1 MNLHVC
7 GLEVASELAE
17 IMCVSRQI
25 ISPQS
30 NKPIINLVQDSVVA
44 EFLMTAATQT
54 FTKAQASQIVMAIQ
68 HPLPGKPLLPPP
80 QLQQPGGEECWTGK
94 QIFSLLI
101 PDGVYLDERVRDGT
115 DQNEGHV
122 VVLNGELVKGKLC
135 KRSMSALIHVI
146 FNDCGHEAAGRFISD
161 AQRILVEY
169 LLLRGFSVGIKD
181 CIDAPGA
188 TQGVAK
194 IVAETFA
201 HVTHTY
207 TTGRGMPAATVEAC
221 VTKSLQTVITRAG
234 GVVRSCIRPDNGFA
248 IMVESGAKGSPIN
261 LAQILGVVGQQSV
274 EGARIAPAA
283 AGNRTLPCFMAGD
296 ASPAARGF
304 VVNSYV
310 CGLTP
315 QEYFTH
321 AMGGREGLADTA
333 VKTAN
338 TGYLQRR
345 MMTMMMNLK
354 VAYDG
359 TVRNAR
365 DEVVQRVY
373 GGDGYDSTALEK
385 KSVPGFKA
393 GRAEALAWAGD
404 PGCATQFLLLQTRL
418 RAAWLISGTEL
429 QTTVYM
435 PFDVLRV
442 LARHTGKS
450 SSARATNADV
460 ASALDGLCADMVA
473 TLGDLPTLSTRAY
486 LRYWFT
492 PRLVVTE
499 RHMSRVDLRAAAT
512 EIERKFHRAVVQPG
526 EMVGAV
532 GASSIG
538 EPMTQLTLN
547 SVAPHEQILLSF
559 DAAKSKVVCI
569 GDWIDACLKAA
580 APDKIVHI
588 PENRTEYLDISPLGA
603 WVPSVDSSGKSSWQR
618 VLAVTRHLP
627 VGNLVRVT
635 THSGRSVTAT
645 RQKSFLVW
653 NGAQFEPTDGA
664 DVKVGDLL
672 PTHFRMAD
680 FSGAADTIPGATA
693 DMGVQVGAYLA
704 TGGSVPKWTQS
715 ETLLCGGGGG
725 GSSSGQC
732 VPAMV
737 LTGPAPFARGV
748 INGYFATVN
757 ASAPVN
763 DELFAGIAQLC
774 ARFGIFVRH
783 AKGGSI
789 VVDFDMKK
797 TEDVVFDAV
806 VSVEEI
812 PPIPFVY
819 DLTVEN
825 TKKFALLGGLG
836 MEDTFHY
843 AGVGSKNVTL
853 GVPRLKELIDVS
865 HNIKTPSLTVRFPHV
880 LSSNE
885 THVRMLSAALEHLPM
900 VRVVQ
905 SSSVELE
912 PDVWVTRFDE
922 DAHPV
927 RLAAGMHNPE
937 EGVEKFS
944 KWVARFKVDKAQ
956 LMQRNLTIT
965 HVADAMRRF
974 LAGDAQVVRS
984 EPSMMDW
991 VVRVRMRDMPL
1002 LLQDVLEEGGG
1013 DSLALERIMMQEIH
1027 DHLLDIPVQG
1037 VPGIRKASARL
1048 ERGNCVVPETGALEV
1063 RSEWVTD
1070 TQGTNLEAV
1079 MELAGVDAIRTTSND
1094 IHEVA
1099 QILGI
1104 EVASRVLYDEIKNVL
1119 SFDGTYVNERHV
1131 RLLVDAMTRTGS
1143 ALPVTRHG
1151 MRELGS
1157 GVFAR
1162 ASFEETLE
1170 VINQAAAF
1178 GEEDPLRGVTE
1189 AVLIGKLAPAGTGS
1203 MSIIS
1208 KAALKPA
1215 AAPRI
1220 VLVAPLVRERFDP
1233 SGAGSGA
1240 GSEPSSL
1247 IVRPLPPRHG
1257 HHTME
1262 VDFSGGVQASEH
1274 QASEHQASELPWVG
1288 RKRIKKDQHSD
1299 PKEGQQRSKVS
1310 TWAYTPLSPKVAA
1323 SAWTYAPKSPLK

>member
-1 MNLHVC
+1 MLCAYAAARCRACAASLRAENDLRTISSRRCPAMVSRNTMNLGATPSHCFTIARLTVVVPIAPFVLSPCIFFTQMNLHVC

-44 EFLMTAATQT
+44 EFLMTAATQR
-54 FTKAQASQIVMAIQ
+54 FTRAQASQIVMAIQ

-80 QLQQPGGEECWTGK
+80 QQTGPEEFWTGK

-101 PDGVYLDERVRDGT
+101 PEGVYLDERVRDGG

-146 FNDCGHEAAGRFISD
+146 FNDCGHEVAGRFISD

-169 LLLRGFSVGIKD
+169 LLVRGFSVGIKD

-234 GVVRSCIRPDNGFA
+234 GVVRSCILPDNGFA

-310 CGLTP
+310 RGLTP

-365 DEVVQRVY
+365 DEVVQDVY

-393 GRAEALAWAGD
+393 GREEALAWAGD
-404 PGCATQFLLLQTRL
+404 AECATQFLLLQKRL
-418 RAAWLISGTEL
+418 RAAWLISGVEV

-442 LARHTGKS
+442 IARHAGRKS

-460 ASALDGLCADMVA
+460 ASTLDGLCADMVA

-499 RHMSRVDLRAAAT
+499 RGMSRDDLRAAAA

-547 SVAPHEQILLSF
+547 
-559 DAAKSKVVCI
+559 
-569 GDWIDACLKAA
+569 
-580 APDKIVHI
+580 
-588 PENRTEYLDISPLGA
+588 
-603 WVPSVDSSGKSSWQR
+603 
-618 VLAVTRHLP
+618 
-627 VGNLVRVT
+627 
-635 THSGRSVTAT
+635 
-645 RQKSFLVW
+645 
-653 NGAQFEPTDGA
+653 
-664 DVKVGDLL
+664 
-672 PTHFRMAD
+672 
-680 FSGAADTIPGATA
+680 
-693 DMGVQVGAYLA
+693 
-704 TGGSVPKWTQS
+704 
-715 ETLLCGGGGG
+715 
-725 GSSSGQC
+725 
-732 VPAMV
+732 
-737 LTGPAPFARGV
+737 
-748 INGYFATVN
+748 
-757 ASAPVN
+757 
-763 DELFAGIAQLC
+763 
-774 ARFGIFVRH
+774 
-783 AKGGSI
+783 
-789 VVDFDMKK
+789 
-797 TEDVVFDAV
+797 
-806 VSVEEI
+806 
-812 PPIPFVY
+812 
-819 DLTVEN
+819 
-825 TKKFALLGGLG
+825 
-836 MEDTFHY
+836 TFHY

-865 HNIKTPSLTVRFPHV
+865 HNIKTPSLTVRFPSV
-880 LSSNE
+880 LSTNE
-885 THVRMLSAALEHLPM
+885 THVRMLSAALEHLPL

-912 PDVWVTRFDE
+912 PDVWGTRFEE
-922 DAHPV
+922 DAHPL
-927 RLAAGMHNPE
+927 RLAAGMHNPG
-937 EGVEKFS
+937 EGVDKFS

-956 LMQRNLTIT
+956 LMQRNLTVT

-1002 LLQDVLEEGGG
+1002 LLQDVLEEGG

-1037 VPGIRKASARL
+1037 VPGIKKASVRL
-1048 ERGNCVVPETGALEV
+1048 ERYSCVVPATGALEV
-1063 RSEWVTD
+1063 RSEWVAD

-1079 MELAGVDAIRTTSND
+1079 MELSGVDARRTTSND
-1094 IHEVA
+1094 IHEIA
-1099 QILGI
+1099 QNFGI

-1178 GEEDPLRGVTE
+1178 GEKDPLRGVTE

-1208 KAALKPA
+1208 KATLKPA
-1215 AAPRI
+1215 PAPRA
-1220 VLVAPLVRERFDP
+1220 VLVAPLVRERFDASSAFHG
-1233 SGAGSGA
+1233 SGGA
-1240 GSEPSSL
+1240 GSEPPSL
-1247 IVRPLPPRHG
+1247 IVRPLPPRHALLG
-1257 HHTME
+1257 HTTTME
-1262 VDFSGGVQASEH
+1262 VDYEKELQPPEHH
-1274 QASEHQASELPWVG
+1274 QAPEQQEQEHAETLPWVG
-1288 RKRIKKDQHSD
+1288 RKRIKKDQQHSGAL
-1299 PKEGQQRSKVS
+1299 EQQQQEQKQRKASAWV
-1310 TWAYTPLSPKVAA
+1310 YTPLSPKVAT
-1323 SAWTYAPKSPLK
+1323 SSWTYVPKSPPLK